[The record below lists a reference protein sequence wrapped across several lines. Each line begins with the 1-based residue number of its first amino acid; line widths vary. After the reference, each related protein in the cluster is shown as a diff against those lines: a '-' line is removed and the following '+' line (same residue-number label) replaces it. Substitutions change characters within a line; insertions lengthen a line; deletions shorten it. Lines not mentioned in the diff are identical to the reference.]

1 MSQLITKNLIS
12 SINLDQFKTVSNI
25 DHSEFFQEPG
35 QQHYKLL
42 SYLSTLFNNT
52 HIIDI
57 GTHKGA
63 SSTAL
68 SYNKSNT
75 IFTFDIENRIIDDGF
90 SPKSNPNIVF
100 NYVNI
105 FEHSVREEW
114 KDRILSCPLIFLDI
128 DPHDGVL
135 EYEFYLFLKE
145 NNFQGL
151 LVLDDIWYF
160 EGMRNNFW
168 YKIPK
173 EDKLDITNLGHWS
186 GSGIVQFP
194 KEDPNLLFRFETLSN
209 QINPTN
215 PTLVTAYYDLTK
227 MPDASRDIVARP
239 IEHYLSTAYST
250 LNLEY
255 DMVIY
260 CEEETLPKLKSI
272 RPEKLHSRTKFITS
286 KFEDFKIGDVNF
298 QSYREQIIKNRQEK
312 PYQFDNRNTASYYL
326 FCISRYIMLNQ
337 TIAENPFSSN
347 HFAWINIC
355 IERMGYK
362 NLIHLDETLTNLRDK
377 FSTCYID
384 FVPESL
390 VRNVPEYYRF
400 GRCSMCSGFF
410 TGNANYMNQ
419 FCTKLLNKFVE
430 FVNMGYGHADEQL
443 FSAVY
448 FDNPEIFDFYYG
460 DYFQMITNYKYTY
473 ENPEITIGL
482 VINKSFSNG
491 KYNISL
497 DSCRFLW
504 NSYRNKTF
512 NMSNELFR
520 DYSNYYLK
528 SIINSDEID
537 LSEIK
542 NIKAELKLRNM
553 NF

>member
-1 MSQLITKNLIS
+1 MSKLITKNNIS
-12 SINLDQFKTVSNI
+12 AISLEQFKSVSNI
-25 DHSEFFQEPG
+25 DQSEFHQEPG

-57 GTHKGA
+57 GTHRGA

-75 IFTFDIENRIIDDGF
+75 IYTFDIENRIIDDGN

-105 FEHSVREEW
+105 FQHSVREEW

-128 DPHDGVL
+128 DPHDGNL

-145 NNFQGL
+145 NKFQGI

-173 EDKLDITNLGHWS
+173 EDKLDVTNLGHWS
-186 GSGIVQFP
+186 GTGIVQFE
-194 KEDPNLLFRFETLSN
+194 KKFNFETLAS

-227 MPDASRDIVARP
+227 MSDASRDINARP

-260 CEEETLPKLKSI
+260 CEEETLPKLKAI
-272 RPEKLHSRTKFITS
+272 RPERLHSRTKFITS
-286 KFEDFKIGDVNF
+286 KFDDFTIGEINF
-298 QSYREQIIKNRQEK
+298 RTYRNIIIKNREVN
-312 PYQFDNRNTASYYL
+312 PYQFDNRNTPSYYL
-326 FCISRYIMLNQ
+326 FCISRYIMLKK
-337 TIAENPFSSN
+337 TMEENPFASE

-384 FVPESL
+384 FVSESL

-410 TGNANYMNQ
+410 TGNKEYFTK
-419 FCTKLLNKFVE
+419 FCSKLLDKFVE
-430 FVNMGYGHADEQL
+430 FTDLGYGHADEQL

-448 FDNPEIFDFYYG
+448 FDNPEIFEFYYG
-460 DYFQMITNYKYTY
+460 DYFQMITNYVHVY
-473 ENPEITIGL
+473 ENPEITIKL
-482 VINKSFSNG
+482 LINKSFSN
-491 KYNISL
+491 KMFNISL
-497 DSCRFLW
+497 DACRFLW
-504 NSYRNKTF
+504 KSYNKKTI
-512 NMSNELFR
+512 NINDDLFR
-520 DYSNYYLK
+520 EYTNYYIK

>member
-12 SINLDQFKTVSNI
+12 SINLDQFKSVSNI

-42 SYLSTLFNNT
+42 AYLSTLFNNT

-57 GTHKGA
+57 GTHRGA

-75 IFTFDIENRIIDDGF
+75 IYTFDIENRIVDDGN

-105 FEHSVREEW
+105 FDKPIRDEW

-128 DPHDGVL
+128 DPHDGFL

-160 EGMRNNFW
+160 QGMRNNFW

-194 KEDPNLLFRFETLSN
+194 KVDHNLLFKFETLSN

-227 MPDASRDIVARP
+227 MEDASAEINNRP
-239 IEHYLSTAYST
+239 KDHYLSTSYST

-260 CEEETLPKLKSI
+260 CEEDTLQKIKEI
-272 RPEKLHSRTKFITS
+272 RPERLHSRTKFITT
-286 KFEDFKIGDVNF
+286 KFDDFAIGDVNF
-298 QSYREQIIKNRQEK
+298 GTFRNQINQNRKDK
-312 PYQFDNRNTASYYL
+312 PYHFDNRNTASYYL
-326 FCISRYIMLNQ
+326 FCLSRYIMLKK
-337 TIAENPFSSN
+337 TIETNYFNSE

-362 NLIHLDETLTNLRDK
+362 NLIHLDETFTNMRDK

-384 FVPESL
+384 YVSESL

-410 TGNANYMNQ
+410 TGSKYYINE
-419 FCTKLLNKFVE
+419 FCSKILNKFVE
-430 FVNMGYGHADEQL
+430 FTNMGYGHADEQL

-448 FDNPEIFDFYYG
+448 FDNPEIFEFYYG

-473 ENPEITIGL
+473 DNPEITIKL
-482 VINKSFSNG
+482 LINKSFSDQ

-504 NSYRNKTF
+504 NSYKNKTF

-520 DYSNYYLK
+520 EYINYYLK
-528 SIINSDEID
+528 SIINSNEID